1 MDSID
6 ITSSEFSLDNIS
18 NYNIISEINN
28 YSIYIYIA
36 VAIVVLVVSFLL
48 YKFFISGQKKHVT
61 FQENLDD
68 CYGDGD
74 GDVCYR

>member
-6 ITSSEFSLDNIS
+6 ITSSEFSLDNIC
-18 NYNIISEINN
+18 NYNIISEIND

-36 VAIVVLVVSFLL
+36 AAIVVLAISFLL
-48 YKFFISGQKKHVT
+48 YKFFINGKQKHVT
-61 FQENLDD
+61 FQEKLDD

-74 GDVCYR
+74 VCYR